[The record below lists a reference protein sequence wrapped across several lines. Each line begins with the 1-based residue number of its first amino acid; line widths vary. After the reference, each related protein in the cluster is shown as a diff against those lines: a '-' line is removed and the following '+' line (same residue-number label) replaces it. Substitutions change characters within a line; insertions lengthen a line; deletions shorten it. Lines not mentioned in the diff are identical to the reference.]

1 MKVNATVPG
10 VGHVNYVMAVEH
22 PGGPVGWESQIFV
35 TSASTP
41 LTGWT
46 VLNGSVAPVAC
57 PCIRYIAATKT
68 FYVMGAGGFSH
79 NFQAV
84 AVKRS
89 KDLRTWQAAK
99 YYLVKPNATSK
110 DATPFDGSSIG
121 MYKWDPSGAS
131 RGGSHGESRY
141 FNVSTLLANAKE
153 WDHSAADPVLRTPA
167 VCGFRK

>member
-1 MKVNATVPG
+1 MVKVNATVPG

-89 KDLRTWQAAK
+89 KDLRRDRFFASRFGQLRSRAFSRYPVAHSGTRA
-99 YYLVKPNATSK
+99 PSM
-110 DATPFDGSSIG
+110 PPHFDGTG
-121 MYKWDPSGAS
+121 RHRR
-131 RGGSHGESRY
+131 RGR
-141 FNVSTLLANAKE
+141 
-153 WDHSAADPVLRTPA
+153 D
-167 VCGFRK
+167 